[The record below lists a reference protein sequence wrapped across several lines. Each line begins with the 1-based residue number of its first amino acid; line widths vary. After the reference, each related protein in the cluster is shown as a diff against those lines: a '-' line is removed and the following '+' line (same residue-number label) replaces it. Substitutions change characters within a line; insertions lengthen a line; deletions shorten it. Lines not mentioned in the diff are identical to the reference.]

1 MRQICSVIG
10 GGVFLVPVVPTI
22 SLLHRINT
30 LLSPNQ
36 IVIDEHT
43 VQPGP
48 YRAALYK
55 SYTIGNTDI
64 TAEAN
69 GYALWCNL
77 IDYLNRYFAD
87 WKFIRHVIELPG
99 SYTPYKRVTYLLE
112 VWSDADAET
121 IRSRLRKGLI
131 LPSKPLP

>member
-1 MRQICSVIG
+1 VRQIRSVIG

-121 IRSRLRKGLI
+121 IRSRLRKG
-131 LPSKPLP
+131 